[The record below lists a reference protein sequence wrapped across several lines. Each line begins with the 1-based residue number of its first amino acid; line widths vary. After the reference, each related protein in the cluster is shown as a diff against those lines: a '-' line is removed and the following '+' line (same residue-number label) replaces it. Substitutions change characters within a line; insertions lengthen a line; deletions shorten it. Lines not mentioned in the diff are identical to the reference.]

1 MSFKDMVRAD
11 NLNVFLDPEYFG
23 EERKI
28 RYDGVLY
35 ENVPCILTKL
45 KEKDR
50 NTSMRDHAQGVY
62 LVTATFHCQLED
74 IGGVVP
80 EKGGKIHI
88 EDDGFMQ
95 RYFVAQ
101 SGCDEGMVRLELEA
115 FDE

>member
-35 ENVPCILTKL
+35 ENVPCLLTKL

-50 NTSMRDHAQGVY
+50 NTSMRDHA
-62 LVTATFHCQLED
+62 
-74 IGGVVP
+74 
-80 EKGGKIHI
+80 
-88 EDDGFMQ
+88 
-95 RYFVAQ
+95 
-101 SGCDEGMVRLELEA
+101 
-115 FDE
+115 